1 MLAVLGKKISQ
12 AKDEI
17 LCLALGSII
26 KCYTT
31 LGKNL
36 RVGPPVTLIMECP
49 LGNGLAL
56 ALVEACGYQ

>member
-1 MLAVLGKKISQ
+1 MGYPVRSRVPKK
-12 AKDEI
+12 DI

-36 RVGPPVTLIMECP
+36 NYEPPVTLIMEADGW
-49 LGNGLAL
+49 L
-56 ALVEACGYQ
+56 LVLVDTTA